1 MGTNIMTNITRTNVV
16 KNVKWTNIMSHAS
29 LLLFRSQ
36 TFRSVV
42 EMTSIMGCP
51 TQTLVPE
58 AFEEVT

>member
-1 MGTNIMTNITRTNVV
+1 MGTNIMTNITRTNVM

-29 LLLFRSQ
+29 LLLFMSQ
-36 TFRSVV
+36 TFRGVV
-42 EMTSIMGCP
+42 ETTSIMGCP

>member
-1 MGTNIMTNITRTNVV
+1 MGTNIMTNITRTNVM

-42 EMTSIMGCP
+42 ETTSIMGCP
-51 TQTLVPE
+51 AQTLVPE

>member
-1 MGTNIMTNITRTNVV
+1 M

-42 EMTSIMGCP
+42 ETTSIMGCP
-51 TQTLVPE
+51 AQTLVPE